1 MREDEKKF
9 LKTNDFMSNVKP
21 KKNKQKTQKNQ
32 KQKERKKIQTI
43 KNS

>member
-21 KKNKQKTQKNQ
+21 KKTNKKTKKN
-32 KQKERKKIQTI
+32 KHKKKERKFRQ
-43 KNS
+43 

>member
-21 KKNKQKTQKNQ
+21 KKTNKKTK
-32 KQKERKKIQTI
+32 KKTKTKRKKENLDN
-43 KNS
+43 KK

>member
-21 KKNKQKTQKNQ
+21 KKTKTK
-32 KQKERKKIQTI
+32 RKKENLDN
-43 KNS
+43 KK